1 MASGRLEGRKIF
13 ITGASSGIGLA
24 TAQRFA
30 SEGASIAGFDL
41 QDPLGSGWDEVAA
54 AAPKSFFMRGDVR
67 DEEALVRF
75 AAEGTAALGGV
86 DGLVNSAGVGGG
98 GPVHLVDSEE
108 WRRVI
113 GVNLDGTF
121 LASKHALPGI
131 LQGGGGSIVNIA
143 SVEGIEG
150 FEGGSSYNASK
161 GGVILL
167 TRNMA
172 MDYARKGV
180 RVNCVCPGFIETPLA
195 AEVLGME
202 EMRSIRDRIRDAH
215 QLGRFGKPEE
225 VANGILFLISN
236 EASFVTGHA
245 LVVDGGYTTGPRFG
259 ISEMMGLDG

>member
-1 MASGRLEGRKIF
+1 MAPGRLEGRKIF
-13 ITGASSGIGLA
+13 ITGACSGIGLA
-24 TAQRFA
+24 SALRFA
-30 SEGASIAGFDL
+30 REGASIAGFDL
-41 QDPLGSGWDEVAA
+41 QDPPETARKQIEAD
-54 AAPKSFFMRGDVR
+54 APRSYFARGDVR
-67 DEEALVRF
+67 DE
-75 AAEGTAALGGV
+75 AALADFASEGVRVLGGA

-98 GPVHLVDSEE
+98 GPVHLVEGEE
-108 WRRVI
+108 WRRVV

-121 LASKHALPGI
+121 LSSKALLPHM
-131 LQGGGGSIVNIA
+131 LEGGEGSIVNIA

-172 MDYARKGV
+172 MDYARKGI

-202 EMRSIRDRIRDAH
+202 EMASIRDRIREAH
-215 QLGRFGKPEE
+215 QLGRFGQPEE
-225 VANGILFLISN
+225 VANAILFLISD

-245 LVVDGGYTTGPRFG
+245 MVVDGGYTTGHRFG
-259 ISEMMGLDG
+259 LSEMMGLG

>member
-1 MASGRLEGRKIF
+1 M
-13 ITGASSGIGLA
+13 
-24 TAQRFA
+24 
-30 SEGASIAGFDL
+30 
-41 QDPLGSGWDEVAA
+41 
-54 AAPKSFFMRGDVR
+54 
-67 DEEALVRF
+67 
-75 AAEGTAALGGV
+75 
-86 DGLVNSAGVGGG
+86 NSAGVGGG
-98 GPVHLVDSEE
+98 GPVHLVDSED

-121 LASKHALPGI
+121 LASKHTLPGI
-131 LQGGGGSIVNIA
+131 LESGGGAVVNIA

-180 RVNCVCPGFIETPLA
+180 RVNCVCPGFIETPLS
-195 AEVLGME
+195 AEVLGMD
-202 EMRSIRDRIRDAH
+202 EMRAIRDRIRDAH

-225 VANGILFLISN
+225 VANGILFLMSN

-245 LVVDGGYTTGPRFG
+245 LVVDGGYTTGHRFG
-259 ISEMMGLDG
+259 ISEMMGLGG